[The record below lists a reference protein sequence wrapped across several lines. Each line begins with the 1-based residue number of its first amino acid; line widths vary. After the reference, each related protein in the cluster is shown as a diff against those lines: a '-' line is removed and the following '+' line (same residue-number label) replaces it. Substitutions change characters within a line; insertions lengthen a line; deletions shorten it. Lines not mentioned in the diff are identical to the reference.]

1 MEPLSKLLQQH
12 YHSPGLYEEIL
23 RRLDEQNV
31 NISKVSRKDFAGVD
45 EFHVRG
51 AEVTRE
57 LASQIKLENLRVL
70 DVGCGLGGP
79 SRMLADEYGCQVT
92 GIDLSDEYI
101 RTATGISELVG
112 LHDKTKFI
120 QSNALEL
127 PFENGSFDVVW
138 TQHVQM
144 NIRHKLKFY
153 SEIERV
159 LTHKGRFVYY
169 DIFKTEGGEVNYP
182 VPWAKESAA
191 SFLVTPLEM
200 DDILERLCFK
210 NITTTDETEK
220 GKRFLIDLFKK
231 MNLNGPPKLGLNVL
245 MGSSTKEKLLNIL
258 KGLEGKQIILESGIY
273 FKRPISLNH
282 IGA

>member
-1 MEPLSKLLQQH
+1 MEHLSKLLQKQ
-12 YHSPGLYEEIL
+12 YHSPGLYEEIT
-23 RRLDEQNV
+23 RRLAEQDLGLGN
-31 NISKVSRKDFAGVD
+31 VSRSDIAGVD

-57 LASQIKLENLRVL
+57 LASQIRLDNLRVL

-92 GIDLSDEYI
+92 GLDLSEEYI
-101 RTATGISELVG
+101 RTATRLSELVG
-112 LHDKTKFI
+112 LQDKTTFI
-120 QSNALEL
+120 QGNALEL

-159 LTHKGRFVYY
+159 LIHQGRFVYY
-169 DIFKTEGGEVNYP
+169 DIFKAGGGQVNFP
-182 VPWAKESAA
+182 VPWADEPER
-191 SFLVTPLEM
+191 SFLVTPLEL

-210 NITTTDETEK
+210 NLTTTDETGK
-220 GKRFLIDLFKK
+220 GKQFLMDLFEQLKT
-231 MNLNGPPKLGLNVL
+231 NGPPQLGLNVL
-245 MGSSTKEKLLNIL
+245 MGNSTKEKLHNIL
-258 KGLEGKQIILESGIY
+258 KGLDEKKIILESGIY
-273 FKRPISLNH
+273 IKRPI
-282 IGA
+282 

>member
-1 MEPLSKLLQQH
+1 MEPLQTIVQNQ
-12 YHSPGLYEEIL
+12 YHSQGLYEEIL
-23 RRLDEQNV
+23 KRLDELNV
-31 NISKVSRKDFAGVD
+31 SIGNVSREDISGVD

-51 AEVTRE
+51 AEVSRE
-57 LASQIKLENLRVL
+57 LASQIKLDNLRVL

-92 GIDLSDEYI
+92 GIDLSHEYI
-101 RTATGISELVG
+101 RTATGLSELLG
-112 LHDKTKFI
+112 LQDKTNFI

-159 LTHKGRFVYY
+159 LTHQGRFVYY
-169 DIFKTEGGEVNYP
+169 DIFKMEGGEVNYP
-182 VPWAKESAA
+182 VPWANESSA
-191 SFLVTPLEM
+191 SFLVTPLEL

-210 NITTTDETEK
+210 NVTTKDETYK
-220 GKRFLIDLFKK
+220 GRQFLTDLFEKLK
-231 MNLNGPPKLGLNVL
+231 MNGPSKLGLNVL
-245 MGSSTKEKLLNIL
+245 MGNATKKKLGNIL
-258 KGLEGKQIILESGIY
+258 KGLEEKQIVLESGIY
-273 FKRPISLNH
+273 IKRPIN
-282 IGA
+282 